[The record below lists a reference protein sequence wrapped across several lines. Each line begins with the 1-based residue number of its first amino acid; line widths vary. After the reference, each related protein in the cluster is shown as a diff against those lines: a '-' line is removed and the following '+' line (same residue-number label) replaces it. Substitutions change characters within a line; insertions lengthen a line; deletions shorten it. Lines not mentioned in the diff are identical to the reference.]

1 MKRTSPR
8 SVVMLLAT
16 AMIWGSSFVAQSVS
30 MKQIG
35 PFTFNAARSLLAGV
49 CLIPAIFLLD
59 GMRGEEERAKL
70 APSNWAEWKELL
82 VAGLCCGLALG
93 AAASLQQLGIVY
105 TTASKASFLTT
116 LYVVIVPFLGVIFL
130 KQKLPR
136 IIWVCVALALA
147 GLYQLSMSGPMGL
160 ELGDSMILLC
170 AAAYAVHILVAAHFS
185 PKVDPVR
192 MSCIQFFTCSIVSC
206 LLMLLTEQ
214 PDVNAVLSVWQPIA
228 YAGILSSAVAYTF
241 QVVAQK
247 NCDPTVASLLLS
259 LESVFGALFGSLL
272 LHERLGTRELRGC
285 GLILSAIVLAQIP
298 EEKWKKWAEK
308 CRLRRG
314 KEKRLDNSTMK
325 NANGR
330 DFL

>member
-1 MKRTSPR
+1 MKQTSPR

-16 AMIWGSSFVAQSVS
+16 AMIWGSAFVAQSVS

-35 PFTFNAARSLLAGV
+35 PFTFNTVRSLLAGV
-49 CLIPAIFLLD
+49 CLLPAVLLLD
-59 GMRGEEERAKL
+59 RMRGEEERAKL
-70 APSNWAEWKELL
+70 TPSNWAEWKELL
-82 VAGLCCGLALG
+82 IAGLCCGLALG
-93 AAASLQQLGIVY
+93 AATSLQQFGIVY

-170 AAAYAVHILVAAHFS
+170 AAAYAVHILAADHFS

-192 MSCIQFFTCSIVSC
+192 MSCIQFFTCSIFSC
-206 LLMLLTEQ
+206 VLMLLTEQ
-214 PDVNAVLSVWQPIA
+214 PNADAVFSVWQPIA

-247 NCDPTVASLLLS
+247 DCDPTVASLLLS

-272 LHERLGTRELRGC
+272 LHERLGAREVRGC
-285 GLILSAIVLAQIP
+285 VLILIAIVLAQIP
-298 EEKWKKWAEK
+298 EEKWQKWAEK
-308 CRLRRG
+308 RMVKTGQRKKIG
-314 KEKRLDNSTMK
+314 
-325 NANGR
+325 
-330 DFL
+330 